1 MNPSIT
7 IESLPVITP
16 AGEGEPLAFYGEQVT
31 IKISGEQTGGG
42 YAVCE
47 FVTPPGAGA
56 PPHLHERE
64 DEVFLIQS
72 GALRILANNQWQEV
86 GPGDVV
92 FAPRRHWH
100 AYHNHGSGACRF
112 WLMVSPAG
120 FEQFYRELSAD
131 ARQRPAPD
139 SEVLRTICGRHGIRL
154 LE

>member
-1 MNPSIT
+1 M
-7 IESLPVITP
+7 ESLPVITP
-16 AGEGEPLAFYGEQVT
+16 AGEGEQLAFFGEQVT
-31 IKISGEQTGGG
+31 IKISGEKTGGA

-47 FVTPPGAGA
+47 FVAPPGAGA

-72 GALRILANNQWQEV
+72 GTLRILANNQWQEV

-92 FAPRRHWH
+92 FAPRRQPH
-100 AYHNHGSGACRF
+100 AYHNHGPAACRF

-120 FEQFYRELSAD
+120 FENFYRELSVD
-131 ARQRPAPD
+131 ARERTEPD
-139 SEVLRTICGRHGIRL
+139 LDALRGICGRHGIRL